1 MNAHIS
7 ALPADLGPISNLSLN
22 LFLICKVRRMQSP
35 TEISAKMG
43 CCWQSFSIM
52 VSVYHV
58 LHESKLDF
66 LRSEME

>member
-35 TEISAKMG
+35 TEISAQMG
-43 CCWQSFSIM
+43 CCWQSLSIM